1 MGYGFTSEMKVYF
14 DGECQGDGWA
24 AYKLSCE
31 MDRNGFDDVFV
42 QNHCRKAAELG
53 CSSAYVALGTY
64 ALRDNL
70 LEDYSV
76 MSDKHYQDQS
86 KCVDLF
92 RTASMMN
99 NNYGK
104 FMYGQ
109 CLLNGIFTQR
119 DECYARTLIE
129 EAVPYLSE
137 EDIINMVAEID
148 RYVGRIGF
156 NPTPSGSMA
165 MKVPMTFLG
174 IKRNDIGHR
183 KAS

>member
-1 MGYGFTSEMKVYF
+1 MGYGFTPEMKEYF
-14 DGECQGDGWA
+14 EGECQGDGWA

-31 MDRNGFDDVFV
+31 MDRNGFDDLFV

-53 CSSAYVALGTY
+53 CSSAYVVLGTY

-70 LEDYSV
+70 LEDNSV
-76 MSDKHYQDQS
+76 MSDKHYQQQS
-86 KCVDLF
+86 KCVEFF
-92 RTASMMN
+92 RTACLMN

-109 CLLNGIFTQR
+109 CLLNGIFVQR
-119 DECYARTLIE
+119 DERYARTLIE

-137 EDIINMVAEID
+137 EDVISMVAEID
-148 RYVGRIGF
+148 RYIGRIGF
-156 NPTPSGSMA
+156 NPKPSGSMA
-165 MKVPMTFLG
+165 MKIPMTFLG
-174 IKRNDIGHR
+174 IKINDNGHK